1 MISYDEVGTVT
12 SHSEINVLDYL
23 GLYIHACVTGQNSV
37 KITLFRQEVKF
48 AKGKHLL
55 LNLTINHDQTKWW
68 HQPLPA
74 GKFR

>member
-1 MISYDEVGTVT
+1 
-12 SHSEINVLDYL
+12 
-23 GLYIHACVTGQNSV
+23 V

-55 LNLTINHDQTKWW
+55 LNLTINHEQKKWW

-74 GKFR
+74 GKFRKRSFETIVKREHFIGFE